1 MNFKALESAQKLR
14 GGYYTPEAIA
24 AFLSRWA
31 LDGGAHSI
39 LEPSC
44 GDGVFLSTLGAQ
56 IASASLWPGIT
67 VDAVELIPEEA
78 RKADQCAAKL
88 RAAGAEVKIANEDF
102 FRWLERAG
110 QGRQWDAVIGNPP
123 YIRYQYFDED
133 QRNWAELIFRRAG
146 VPFSK
151 RTNAWVPFVIAS
163 IERLCP
169 GGRLA
174 MVIPA
179 ELLYISHADGLRRLL
194 EREMEQITVINLRE
208 IVFAG
213 TLQGVILLL
222 AVKRRH
228 APAVQ
233 LVREP
238 QLTLFP
244 DELCEDSTTLQIIE
258 IDSADDLS
266 QIDLALNHRTSVAT
280 STQGLDG
287 NWMLAVL
294 APDERRLVARLSRH
308 PSVKRF
314 AQIADVDIGI
324 VTGAND
330 FFVVDEQ
337 TVNRYEMQAIAF
349 PMLAKSDLIRG
360 ITYTAHD
367 HAINAHAGKAVYLL
381 RFPARPLVE
390 LPVKMAE
397 YIRWGEAQG
406 LHTRFKC
413 RIREPWYVVPYVW
426 VAEVAML
433 KRSHKYPR
441 LVLNECGAYSTDTAY
456 RIRMRSDCIMRA
468 RDLTFLFM
476 NSLTFLSA
484 ELEGRHYGGG
494 VLEMVPSEIE
504 RLLIPFARV
513 DAPRLADLDAMVR
526 QRTDIDDLLTHTD
539 SLILQGSLGLS
550 PAEITVI
557 HGAYQKLRARRLRVS

>member
-1 MNFKALESAQKLR
+1 MNFKALETAQKLR
-14 GGYYTPEAIA
+14 GGYYTPEPIA

-31 LDGGAHSI
+31 LAGGARSV

-44 GDGVFLSTLGAQ
+44 GDGVFFGALGAHITQ
-56 IASASLWPGIT
+56 ARLWPGIK
-67 VDAVELIPEEA
+67 VEAVEIIPEEA
-78 RKADQCAAKL
+78 AKAARRADAL
-88 RAAGAEVKIANEDF
+88 RAAGAEVQIANEDF

-110 QGRQWDAVIGNPP
+110 QNRQWDAVIGNPP
-123 YIRYQYFDED
+123 YIRYQYFDEN

-146 VPFSK
+146 IPFSK

-163 IERLCP
+163 VEHLSP

-179 ELLYISHADGLRRLL
+179 ELLHVSHADGLRRLL
-194 EREMEQITVINLRE
+194 EREMEQITIINLRE
-208 IVFAG
+208 IVFTG
-213 TLQGVILLL
+213 TLQGTILLL
-222 AVKRRH
+222 AVKRQH

-233 LVREP
+233 VVREP
-238 QLTLFP
+238 QLSLFP
-244 DELCEDSTTLQIIE
+244 AELCQDNTMLQIIE
-258 IDSADDLS
+258 IDRVDDL
-266 QIDLALNHRTSVAT
+266 QHIDIALNHRTSVTT

-294 APDERRLVARLSRH
+294 APDERHLVARLGRH

-314 AQIADVDIGI
+314 VQIADVDIGI

-337 TVNRYEMQAIAF
+337 TVDRYALKTIAF
-349 PMLAKSDLIRG
+349 PMLAKSDLISG
-360 ITYTAHD
+360 IKYTAQD
-367 HAINAHAGKAVYLL
+367 HVANAEAGKAVYLL
-381 RFPARPLVE
+381 RFPEKPVAE
-390 LPVKMAE
+390 LPAKMAE
-397 YIRWGEAQG
+397 YIRWGEDQG

-413 RIREPWYVVPYVW
+413 RIREPWYAVPYVW
-426 VAEVAML
+426 VSEVAML
-433 KRSHKYPR
+433 KRSHKHPR

-456 RIRMRSDCIMRA
+456 RIRMRPEHATRA
-468 RDLTFLFM
+468 CDLTFSFM

-504 RLLIPFARV
+504 RLLIPLNSVDERQIAALDEKVRRRV
-513 DAPRLADLDAMVR
+513 DTDELLNYTDL
-526 QRTDIDDLLTHTD
+526 
-539 SLILQGSLGLS
+539 LILQRGLGLS
-550 PAEITVI
+550 LAETTII
-557 HGAYQKLRARRLRVS
+557 QGAYRKLRARRLRVN

>member
-14 GGYYTPEAIA
+14 GGYYTPEPIA

-31 LDGGAHSI
+31 LAGGARRV

-44 GDGVFLSTLGAQ
+44 GDGVFFSTLGAS
-56 IASASLWPGIT
+56 IAEANLWPGIV
-67 VDAVELIPEEA
+67 VDAVEIVPEEA
-78 RKADQCAAKL
+78 GKADHRADGL

-110 QGRQWDAVIGNPP
+110 AGRQWDAVIGNPP

-133 QRNWAELIFRRAG
+133 QRNWAELTFRRAG
-146 VPFSK
+146 IPFSK

-163 IERLCP
+163 VEHLSP

-179 ELLYISHADGLRRLL
+179 ELLHVAHADGLRRLL

-208 IVFAG
+208 MVFAG
-213 TLQGVILLL
+213 ALQGIILLL

-233 LVREP
+233 FVRQP
-238 QLTLFP
+238 QLSLFP
-244 DELCEDSTTLQIIE
+244 AELCEESTALQIIE
-258 IDSADDLS
+258 IDRADDLLH
-266 QIDLALNHRTSVAT
+266 IDLALNHRTSVTT

-294 APDERRLVARLSRH
+294 APEERHLVARLNQH
-308 PSVKRF
+308 PSVERF

-330 FFVVDEQ
+330 FFVVDQQ
-337 TVNRYEMQAIAF
+337 TVNRYELQTIAF
-349 PMLAKSDLIRG
+349 PMLAKSNLIGG
-360 ITYTAHD
+360 ITYTAQD
-367 HAINAHAGKAVYLL
+367 HAANAQAGKAVYLL
-381 RFPARPLVE
+381 RFPKKPFAE
-390 LPVKMAE
+390 LPAKMAE
-397 YIRWGEAQG
+397 YIRLGETRS

-426 VAEVAML
+426 VSEVAML

-441 LVLNECGAYSTDTAY
+441 LVLNEFGAYSTDTAY
-456 RIRMRSDCIMRA
+456 RIRMRPECSTRA
-468 RDLTFLFM
+468 RDLTFSFM

-504 RLLIPFARV
+504 RLLIPLGRMEAQE
-513 DAPRLADLDAMVR
+513 LAEVDAMVR
-526 QRTDIDDLLTHTD
+526 RRMDVDELLQVTDP
-539 SLILQGSLGLS
+539 LILQNGLGLS
-550 PAEITVI
+550 PIETAILQTA
-557 HGAYQKLRARRLRVS
+557 HRRLRDRRLRVK

>member
-1 MNFKALESAQKLR
+1 MNFKALETAQKLR
-14 GGYYTPEAIA
+14 GGYYTPEPIA

-31 LDGGAHSI
+31 LADDARSI

-44 GDGVFLSTLGAQ
+44 GDGVFFDALGTQ
-56 IASASLWPGIT
+56 ITQASLWPGIK
-67 VDAVELIPEEA
+67 VDAVEIVPEEA
-78 RKADQCAAKL
+78 AKADHRADAL
-88 RAAGAEVKIANEDF
+88 RAAGANVQIANEDF

-110 QGRQWDAVIGNPP
+110 QDRQWDAVVGNPP
-123 YIRYQYFDED
+123 YIRYQYFDES

-146 VPFSK
+146 IPFSK

-163 IERLCP
+163 VEHLRP
-169 GGRLA
+169 RGRLA

-179 ELLYISHADGLRRLL
+179 ELLHVSHADGLRRLL
-194 EREMEQITVINLRE
+194 EREMEQITVIHLRE

-213 TLQGVILLL
+213 TLQGTVLLL
-222 AVKRRH
+222 AIKRGR
-228 APAVQ
+228 APTVR

-244 DELCEDSTTLQIIE
+244 EELCDENTSLQIIE
-258 IDSADDLS
+258 IDRAADLQ
-266 QIDLALNHRTSVAT
+266 QIDLALNHHTSVT
-280 STQGLDG
+280 TTTQGLDG

-294 APDERRLVARLSRH
+294 APNERRLINCLSRH

-314 AQIADVDIGI
+314 AQVADVDIGI

-337 TVNRYEMQAIAF
+337 TVARYELRAIAF
-349 PMLAKSDLIRG
+349 PMLAKSDLISG
-360 ITYTAHD
+360 IVYTAQD
-367 HAINAHAGKAVYLL
+367 HAANAEAGKAVYLL
-381 RFPARPLVE
+381 RFPDKPIAE
-390 LPVKMAE
+390 LPAKMAD

-413 RIREPWYVVPYVW
+413 RIREPWYVVSYVW
-426 VAEVAML
+426 ISEVAML
-433 KRSHKYPR
+433 KRSHKHPR

-456 RIRMRSDCIMRA
+456 RIRMRPEHATRG
-468 RDLTFLFM
+468 RDLTFSFM

-504 RLLIPFARV
+504 RLLVPLAGV
-513 DAPRLADLDAMVR
+513 DAYMFATLDEIVR
-526 QRTDIDDLLTHTD
+526 RRAGVDELLDYTD
-539 SLILQGSLGLS
+539 SVILQSGLGLS
-550 PAEITVI
+550 VAETAVI
-557 HGAYQKLRARRLRVS
+557 RDAQRKLRARRLRVN